1 MINRSIWTKHDS
13 LYTVSDKSC
22 IDTYLGYIAETI
34 WEGINVTVTTYFGIK
49 YREPEGKMT
58 KF

>member
-22 IDTYLGYIAETI
+22 IDTYLGYIAET
-34 WEGINVTVTTYFGIK
+34 TYLGRYKCDIDYVFWNKIQGTGG
-49 YREPEGKMT
+49 EDD
-58 KF
+58 